1 MSKELVAKSTKEG
14 VLKKYVDQSKQFGG
28 RDVDTKKARIIGN
41 NGYVLNQSFELTGV
55 IDTVPVTDADGKQT
69 EVFIGLETTNGQWL
83 SLKSLMGLSSLRG
96 YVLDG
101 TMTDSQKVEHTAKV
115 ADDVTDQFIGWADC
129 PTRDLYDLTA
139 EIEANPNLVKGKT
152 VTYKGQI
159 YRPFVAKKAGKDLAT
174 GLPVKK
180 GDNRAQDAKLWE
192 VA

>member
-1 MSKELVAKSTKEG
+1 MKEIIKNST
-14 VLKKYVDQSKQFGG
+14 VLKKYVKESKDFGG
-28 RDVDTKKARIIGN
+28 RDVDLEKGRIIGN
-41 NGYVLNQSFELTGV
+41 NGYVLNQQFELTGV
-55 IDTVPVTDADGKQT
+55 VDTVPVTDADGKQT
-69 EVFIGLETTNGQWL
+69 EVFIGLETTTGQWL

-101 TMTDSQKVEHTAKV
+101 TMTDAQKVEHTAKV
-115 ADDVTDQFIGWADC
+115 ADDVNEQFIGWADC
-129 PTRDLYDLTA
+129 PTRDLFDLTA
-139 EIEANPNLVKGKT
+139 QIEADPNMVKGKT
-152 VTYKGQI
+152 VTYKGQV